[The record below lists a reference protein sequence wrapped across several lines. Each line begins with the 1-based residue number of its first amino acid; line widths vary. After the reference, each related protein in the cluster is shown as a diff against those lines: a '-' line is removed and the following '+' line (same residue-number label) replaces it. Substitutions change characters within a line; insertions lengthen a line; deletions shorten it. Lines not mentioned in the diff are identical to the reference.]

1 MQLRT
6 KITLAFFLLFAAFVA
21 GDYLVEREITYRHFQ
36 ELEEQLARQNSD
48 RWVHAVE
55 REITHLAEFAG
66 DWTDWDDAYDFAQ
79 TGNPEFIESNLSSE
93 EWFQTFNL
101 PVLGFYNTRGE
112 VVWERCVDSAGG
124 DPLTMA
130 ALDRAIRDGDR
141 PLAVNDDRP
150 AAKGI
155 LPTEH
160 GLLLVASR
168 AVFKTDGTGPSQGF
182 AIFGRFLDEELAG
195 AIAKQTL
202 VAGSVTRLDAERG
215 VPLDEDLAHDIATA
229 DHDTVLRRRQGR
241 LEAYNAVNDI
251 FGRPTVLVRSDT
263 PLTISAQGNYALW
276 VSVLAL
282 AGAGLVTLGLQ
293 FGFVQWVVVRP
304 LQRLIDH
311 SRRVGASGDLT
322 SRIGR
327 LTNDEIGDLAQEF
340 DLMVEQLAASRTD
353 LVAQSRTMGQ
363 AEIAS
368 SVTHNLGNVLNS
380 AVVALNTVQGRLD
393 RMRVGGAAKVAGM
406 LDQHQHDLAEFL
418 TADQKG
424 RQLPQYLHTLAE
436 SLEADRAAALEETRR
451 LDEQLAHMAEILH
464 AQQDVAERGAYAEM
478 VFIHKVISRALD
490 IVRASFVRHGIEVQA
505 DLPELPAIQTDPV
518 QLAQILVNLFTNA
531 KEAMGGVPQ
540 GQRTLAIRLR
550 REGERLAIDI
560 QDSGPGIGPG
570 MADQIFQAGF
580 TTKGAGHGM
589 GLHFCAIAARQL
601 GGSIQARNAVS
612 GPGAVFTLSI
622 PAAAANR
629 EARAA

>member
-6 KITLAFFLLFAAFVA
+6 KITLAFFLLFVAFVA

-36 ELEEQLARQNSD
+36 ELEEHLARQNSD
-48 RWVHAVE
+48 RWVFAVE

-66 DWTDWDDAYDFAQ
+66 DWTEWDDAYDFAQ
-79 TGNPEFIESNLSSE
+79 TGNPDFIESNLSSE
-93 EWFQTFNL
+93 DWFQTFNL
-101 PVLGFYNTRGE
+101 PVLGFYNAQGE
-112 VVWERCVDSAGG
+112 VVWERCADPATG
-124 DPLTMA
+124 DLLTLD
-130 ALDRAIRDGDR
+130 ALDRAIREGTR
-141 PLAVNDDRP
+141 PLAVSDDRP

-168 AVFKTDGTGPSQGF
+168 AVVKTDGTGPAQGF
-182 AIFGRFLDEELAG
+182 AIFGRFLDDGLAG
-195 AIAKQTL
+195 SIAKQTL
-202 VAGSVTRLDAERG
+202 VAGRVTRIDAEHATM
-215 VPLDEDLAHDIATA
+215 PDEDLAHALAAA
-229 DHDTVLRRRQGR
+229 DHDTVLLRRQGR
-241 LEAYNAVNDI
+241 LEAYSVVDDI
-251 FGRPTVLVRSDT
+251 FDRPTVLVRSDT

-282 AGAGLVTLGLQ
+282 GGAGLLTLGLQ
-293 FGFVQWVVVRP
+293 FGFVQLVVVRP

-340 DLMVEQLAASRTD
+340 DLMVEQLAASRSD
-353 LVAQSRTMGQ
+353 LVSQSRTMGQ

-380 AVVALNTVQGRLD
+380 AVVALHTVQGRLD
-393 RMRVGGAAKVAGM
+393 RMRVGGAAKAADM
-406 LDQHQHDLAEFL
+406 LDQHQHDLAEFFA
-418 TADQKG
+418 ADQKG

-436 SLEADRAAALEETRR
+436 SLEADRAGALEETRR

-464 AQQDVAERGAYAEM
+464 AQQDVAKRGAYAER
-478 VFIHKVISRALD
+478 VLIHKVISRALD
-490 IVRASFVRHGIEVQA
+490 IVRASFSRHGIEVHA
-505 DLPELPAIQTDPV
+505 DLPELPAVRTDPV

-531 KEAMGGVPQ
+531 KEAMEGVPR

-550 REGERLAIDI
+550 PEGEHLAIDI
-560 QDSGPGIGPG
+560 QDSGPGFGQG
-570 MADQIFQAGF
+570 QAKQIFQAGF

-601 GGSIQARNAVS
+601 GGSIEARNAVTAT
-612 GPGAVFTLSI
+612 GAVFTLRI
-622 PAAAANR
+622 PAAAANT

>member
-21 GDYLVEREITYRHFQ
+21 GDYLVEREVTYRHFQ
-36 ELEEQLARQNSD
+36 QLEEQLARQNSD

-66 DWTDWDDAYDFAQ
+66 DWTEWDDAYDFAQ
-79 TGNPEFIESNLSSE
+79 TGNPDFIESNLSSE
-93 EWFQTFNL
+93 DWFQTFNL
-101 PVLGFYNTRGE
+101 PVLGFYNARGE
-112 VVWERCVDSAGG
+112 VVWERCADSAGG
-124 DPLTMA
+124 DPLPMA
-130 ALDRAIRDGDR
+130 ALDRAIREGLR

-155 LPTEH
+155 LPTRH

-168 AVFKTDGTGPSQGF
+168 AIFKTDGTGPAQGF

-195 AIAKQTL
+195 TIAKQTL
-202 VAGSVTRLDAERG
+202 VAGSVTRLDAEHG
-215 VPLDEDLAHDIATA
+215 VVLDEDLAHAIANA
-229 DHDTVLRRRQGR
+229 DHDTVLRRQQGR
-241 LEAYNAVNDI
+241 LEAYSAVNDI

-282 AGAGLVTLGLQ
+282 AGAGLLTLGLQ

-311 SRRVGASGDLT
+311 SRRVGTSGDLT

-340 DLMVEQLAASRTD
+340 DLMVAQLAATRSD

-380 AVVALNTVQGRLD
+380 AVVALSTVEGRLD
-393 RMRVGGAAKVAGM
+393 RMRVGGALKAADM

-418 TADQKG
+418 ATDQKG
-424 RQLPQYLHTLAE
+424 RQLPQYLRTLAE
-436 SLEADRAAALEETRR
+436 SLEADRAAALEEARR

-464 AQQDVAERGAYAEM
+464 AQRDVAKGGAYAEM
-478 VFIHKVISRALD
+478 VFAHEVISRALD
-490 IVRASFVRHGIEVQA
+490 LVKASFSRHGIEVRA

-518 QLAQILVNLFTNA
+518 QLAQILVNLLTNA
-531 KEAMGGVPQ
+531 KEAMEGVPE
-540 GQRTLAIRLR
+540 GRRTLAIRLR
-550 REGERLAIDI
+550 REGENLAIDI
-560 QDSGPGIGPG
+560 QDSGPGFGPG
-570 MADQIFQAGF
+570 GADQTFQAGF

-601 GGSIQARNAVS
+601 GGSIEAGNAVA
-612 GPGAVFTLSI
+612 GPGAVFTLRI
-622 PAAAANR
+622 PAAAANW

>member
-21 GDYLVEREITYRHFQ
+21 GDYLVEREVTYRHFQ
-36 ELEEQLARQNSD
+36 QLEEQLARQNSD
-48 RWVHAVE
+48 RWVFAVE
-55 REITHLAEFAG
+55 REITHLSEFAG
-66 DWTDWDDAYDFAQ
+66 DWTEWDDAYDFAK
-79 TGNPEFIESNLSSE
+79 TGNPEFIESNLSSD

-101 PVLGFYNTRGE
+101 PVLGFYNAQGE
-112 VVWERCVDSAGG
+112 VVWERCADPATG
-124 DPLTMA
+124 DLLTMA
-130 ALDRAIRDGDR
+130 ALDRAIRGGTR
-141 PLAVNDDRP
+141 PLAVSDDRP
-150 AAKGI
+150 AAEGI

-168 AVFKTDGTGPSQGF
+168 AIVKTDGTGPAQGF
-182 AIFGRFLDEELAG
+182 AIFGRFLDDGLAG
-195 AIAKQTL
+195 SIAKQTL
-202 VAGSVTRLDAERG
+202 VAGSVTPIDGEHATL
-215 VPLDEDLAHDIATA
+215 LDEGLAQAIAIA

-241 LEAYNAVNDI
+241 LEAYSVVDDI
-251 FGRPTVLVRSDT
+251 FEQPTVLVRSDT

-276 VSVLAL
+276 VSVIAL
-282 AGAGLVTLGLQ
+282 AVAGLVTLGLQ
-293 FGFVQWVVVRP
+293 FGFVQLIVVRP

-340 DLMVEQLAASRTD
+340 DLMVEQLAASRSD

-363 AEIAS
+363 AEIAG
-368 SVTHNLGNVLNS
+368 SVIHNLGNVLNS

-393 RMRVGGAAKVAGM
+393 RMRVGGAAKAAGM

-418 TADQKG
+418 TTDQKG
-424 RQLPQYLHTLAE
+424 RQLPQYLRTLAE
-436 SLEADRAAALEETRR
+436 SLESDRAATLEETRR

-464 AQQDVAERGAYAEM
+464 AQQDVAKRGAYAEM
-478 VFIHKVISRALD
+478 VFVHKVISRALD
-490 IVRASFVRHGIEVQA
+490 IVRASFARHGIEVQT
-505 DLPELPAIQTDPV
+505 DLPELPPIQTDPV
-518 QLAQILVNLFTNA
+518 QLAQILVNLLTNA
-531 KEAMGGVPQ
+531 KEAMEGVPQ

-550 REGERLAIDI
+550 REGENLAIDI

-570 MADQIFQAGF
+570 KADQIFQAGF

-589 GLHFCAIAARQL
+589 GLHFCALAARQL

-612 GPGAVFTLSI
+612 APGAVFTLSI